1 MCGIVAA
8 TANRNIVDIIIN
20 GLKTLEYRGYDSAG
34 IAINGEAEHGSNLQ
48 IRKQAGKLLNLIEQI
63 ETAPLSGHSGI
74 GHTRWATHG
83 EPTTGNAH
91 PHASEQTIAVV
102 HNGIIENYLPLRK
115 MLIAEGYEFKSDTD
129 TETLV
134 HLIHY
139 YQKGLSFSTACHKA
153 IRELD
158 GAYAVA
164 ITNTTEPERI
174 IAARKGSPLIVGRGE
189 GENFIA
195 SDVQALINETK
206 NFHYLEDGD
215 IVEITKH
222 ECTIYDKNDNI
233 IERPLKTVN
242 MSAESLSKD
251 GYAHYMLKEI
261 HEQPTAVAN
270 TLADRLFD
278 GKVSNRFIKDELDEA
293 LSKVKQIHIVA
304 CGTSFHAGLIAKYWL
319 EALAKIPTQVEI
331 ASEYRYRNP
340 VVPENTLFLTISQS
354 GETAD
359 SLAALRFAKQ
369 QENYLTTLA
378 ICNVKNSTLYRE
390 SAHCLMTC
398 AGPEIGVA
406 STKALTTQMSVL
418 ALLTLK
424 FSEIN
429 GIDESIRSN
438 LVKQLRTL
446 PGIINQALLLDE
458 KIQNI
463 AKKIVIRD
471 NALFLGR
478 GVHYPIA
485 LEGALKLKEISYI
498 HAEGYPAGE
507 LKHGPLALVDD
518 KMPVIAV
525 CPNDAL
531 LEKLK
536 SNIEEVRARGGEL
549 YVFVDHKSDHGLDEA
564 DTHLIE
570 LEASGSF
577 TSPIVFNIPL
587 QLLSYHVALLRGT
600 DVDQPRNLA
609 KSVTVE

>member
-8 TANRNIVDIIIN
+8 TANRDVTDIIIN

-34 IAINGEAEHGSNLQ
+34 IAINEENHHIS
-48 IRKQAGKLLNLIEQI
+48 IRKQAGKLNKLIENLKNH
-63 ETAPLSGHSGI
+63 PVSGHSGI

-83 EPTTGNAH
+83 EPTTNNAH
-91 PHASEQTIAVV
+91 PHDSDSVIAVV
-102 HNGIIENYLPLRK
+102 HNGIIENYVPLRNL
-115 MLIAEGYEFKSDTD
+115 LIAEGYQFKSETD

-139 YQKGLSFSTACHKA
+139 YQSQGRDFSAACHKA
-153 IRELD
+153 LRKLD

-164 ITNTTEPERI
+164 ITNSAEPEKI
-174 IAARKGSPLIVGRGE
+174 IAARKGSPLIVGRGK

-206 NFHYLEDGD
+206 QFHYLEEGD
-215 IVEITKH
+215 IVEITRDS
-222 ECTIYDKNDNI
+222 CVIYDKNDAI
-233 IERPLKTVN
+233 IERELKTVEL
-242 MSAESLSKD
+242 SAEALSKN
-251 GYAHYMLKEI
+251 GYDHYMLKEI
-261 HEQPTAVAN
+261 YEQPTAVAN
-270 TLADRLFD
+270 TLADRLYD
-278 GKVSNRFIKDELDEA
+278 GKVAREFIGPELEA
-293 LSKVKQIHIVA
+293 LLVQVKQIHIIA
-304 CGTSFHAGLIAKYWL
+304 CGTSYHAALIAKYWL
-319 EALAKIPTQVEI
+319 ESIARVPTQVEI

-340 VVPENTLFLTISQS
+340 VVPQGSLFLTISQS

-359 SLAALRFAKQ
+359 SLAALRFAKE

-378 ICNVKNSTLYRE
+378 VCNVPNSTLDRE
-390 SAHCLMTC
+390 SDYCLKTR

-418 ALLTLK
+418 ALITLK
-424 FSEIN
+424 FAELNEIDD
-429 GIDESIRSN
+429 GIRCG
-438 LVKQLRTL
+438 LAKQLRSL
-446 PGIINQALLLDE
+446 PGIINQSLLLNDKIKAFAE
-458 KIQNI
+458 KIE
-463 AKKIVIRD
+463 KRD

-478 GVHYPIA
+478 GVHFPIA

-507 LKHGPLALVDD
+507 LKHGPLALVDE

-549 YVFVDHKSDHGLDEA
+549 FVFVDHKGDHGLNGVN
-564 DTHLIE
+564 THLIE
-570 LEASGSF
+570 LEASGEF

-587 QLLSYHVALLRGT
+587 QLLSYHVAVLRGT

>member
-8 TANRNIVDIIIN
+8 TAKRDIVDIIIN

-34 IAINGEAEHGSNLQ
+34 IAINQQNKPGQIE
-48 IRKQAGKLLNLIEQI
+48 IRKQAGKLNNLVE
-63 ETAPLSGHSGI
+63 ELKKSPVSGHSGI

-83 EPTTGNAH
+83 EPTSSNAH
-91 PHASEQTIAVV
+91 PHSSAETIAVV
-102 HNGIIENYLPLRK
+102 HNGIIENYMPLK
-115 MLIAEGYEFKSDTD
+115 EMLIDKGYIFRSETD

-134 HLIHY
+134 HLIHFY
-139 YQKGLSFSTACHKA
+139 ESTGLNFSNASHKA
-153 IRELD
+153 LRELE

-164 ITNTTEPERI
+164 ITNSSEPERI

-189 GENFIA
+189 SENFIA
-195 SDVQALINETK
+195 SDVQALINHTN
-206 NFHYLEDGD
+206 NFHYLEEGD
-215 IVEITKH
+215 IVEITTNT
-222 ECTIYDKNDNI
+222 CVIYDKQDQVV
-233 IERPLKTVN
+233 ERKLKKVQL
-242 MSAESLSKD
+242 SSEALSKD
-251 GYAHYMLKEI
+251 GYDHYMLKEI

-270 TLADRLFD
+270 TLEGRLFD
-278 GKVSNRFIKDELDEA
+278 GKVSKNFIKNKLKKI
-293 LSKVKQIHIVA
+293 LKKTKQIHIIA
-304 CGTSFHAGLIAKYWL
+304 CGTSFHAGLCAKYWL
-319 EALAKIPTQVEI
+319 ESIAHVPTQVEI

-340 VVPENTLFLTISQS
+340 VVPKNTLFLTISQS

-359 SLAALRFAKQ
+359 SLAALRFAKTHD
-369 QENYLTTLA
+369 NYLTTLA
-378 ICNVKNSTLYRE
+378 ICNVANSTLDRE
-390 SAHCLMTC
+390 SDYCLLTR

-424 FSEIN
+424 FAQLN
-429 GIDESIRSN
+429 KIDEGLRNS
-438 LVKQLRTL
+438 LVKQLTTL
-446 PGIINQALLLDE
+446 PGIINQALLLNE
-458 KIQNI
+458 KIMVI
-463 AKKIVIRD
+463 AKKIVKRD

-525 CPNDAL
+525 CPNDTL

-549 YVFVDHKSDHGLDEA
+549 FVFVDHKGKHGLNDQQN
-564 DTHLIE
+564 HLIE
-570 LEASGSF
+570 LQASGEF

>member
-8 TANRNIVDIIIN
+8 TAKRNVVDIILQ

-34 IAINGEAEHGSNLQ
+34 IAINHNNTIE
-48 IRKQAGKLLNLIEQI
+48 IRKQAGKLTNLVQQLENQPI
-63 ETAPLSGHSGI
+63 AGHSGI

-83 EPTTGNAH
+83 EPTSSNAH
-91 PHASEQTIAVV
+91 PHDSAQTIAIV
-102 HNGIIENYLPLRK
+102 HNGIIENYLPLK
-115 MLIAEGYEFKSDTD
+115 VMLQEKGYVFKSDTD

-134 HLIHY
+134 HLIHF
-139 YQKGLSFSTACHKA
+139 YQQELDYSAACHKA
-153 IRELD
+153 LRELE

-164 ITNTTEPERI
+164 ITNSADPQRI
-174 IAARKGSPLIVGRGE
+174 IAARKGSPLIVGRGK

-206 NFHYLEDGD
+206 QFHYLEEGD
-215 IVEITKH
+215 IVEITADS
-222 ECTIYDKNDNI
+222 CVIYDKNNKRV
-233 IERPLKTVN
+233 ERELKTVELT
-242 MSAESLSKD
+242 AESLTKE
-251 GYAHYMLKEI
+251 GFEYYMLKEI
-261 HEQPTAVAN
+261 YEQPTAVAN
-270 TLADRLFD
+270 TLEDRLYD
-278 GKVSNRFIKDELDEA
+278 GKVSQHFIDYVLDQH
-293 LSKVKQIHIVA
+293 LSQVNQVHIVA
-304 CGTSFHAGLIAKYWL
+304 CGTSYHAGLIAKYWL
-319 EALAKIPTQVEI
+319 ESIAKMPTQVEI

-340 VVPENTLFLTISQS
+340 VVPANTLFLTISQS

-359 SLAALRFAKQ
+359 SLAALRFAQQ
-369 QENYLTTLA
+369 QEGYLTTLA
-378 ICNVKNSTLYRE
+378 ICNVKNSTLDRE
-390 SAHCLMTC
+390 SDFCLKTR

-424 FSEIN
+424 FAELNEI
-429 GIDESIRSN
+429 DAEKRKE
-438 LVKQLRTL
+438 LAKQLRKL
-446 PGIINQALLLDE
+446 PGIINQALLLSD
-458 KIQNI
+458 KIKNMAQLMYERNS
-463 AKKIVIRD
+463 
-471 NALFLGR
+471 ALFLGR

-485 LEGALKLKEISYI
+485 LEGALKLKEITYI

-525 CPNDAL
+525 CPNDDL

-549 YVFVDHKSDHGLDEA
+549 FVFVDHKGDHGLDIDDE
-564 DTHLIE
+564 HIIE
-570 LEASGSF
+570 LDASGEF
-577 TSPIVFNIPL
+577 CSPIVFNVPL
-587 QLLSYHVALLRGT
+587 QLLSYHTAVMMGR

>member
-8 TANRNIVDIIIN
+8 SARRNIVDIILT

-34 IAINGEAEHGSNLQ
+34 IAINTDSELE
-48 IRKQAGKLLNLIEQI
+48 IRKKAGKLNNLIVELQ
-63 ETAPLSGHSGI
+63 EHPVSGNSGI

-83 EPTTGNAH
+83 EPTNNNAH
-91 PHASEQTIAVV
+91 PHDSEQTIAVV
-102 HNGIIENYLPLRK
+102 HNGIIENYLPLKK
-115 MLIAEGYEFKSDTD
+115 MLQEQGYQFKSDTD

-139 YQKGLSFSTACHKA
+139 YQKEFGFVKACHKA
-153 IRELD
+153 IRQLD

-164 ITNTTEPERI
+164 ITNSAEPETI
-174 IAARKGSPLIVGRGE
+174 IGARKGSPLIVGLGQ

-206 NFHYLEDGD
+206 QFHYLEEGD
-215 IVEITKH
+215 IVEITPDN
-222 ECTIYDKNDNI
+222 CRIYDENDEL
-233 IERPLKTVN
+233 IERELKTVEL
-242 MSAESLSKD
+242 SAEALSKD
-251 GYAHYMLKEI
+251 GYEHYMLKEI

-270 TLADRLFD
+270 TLQDRLYD
-278 GKVSNRFIKDELDEA
+278 GAVCDDFIEDSLEKILNDVE
-293 LSKVKQIHIVA
+293 QIHIIA
-304 CGTSFHAGLIAKYWL
+304 CGTSYHAGLIAKYWL
-319 EALAKIPTQVEI
+319 ESIARIPAQVEI

-340 VVPENTLFLTISQS
+340 VIPKNSLFLTISQS

-359 SLAALRFAKQ
+359 SLAALRYAKK
-369 QENYLTTLA
+369 QENYLATLA
-378 ICNVKNSTLYRE
+378 ICNVQNSTLDRE
-390 SAHCLMTC
+390 SDYCLMTR

-424 FSEIN
+424 FAEIN
-429 GIDESIRSN
+429 GIDADLRCN
-438 LVKQLRTL
+438 LAKQLRTL
-446 PGIINQALLLDE
+446 PGVINQALLLNDKIIKIAE
-458 KIQNI
+458 KISH
-463 AKKIVIRD
+463 RSS
-471 NALFLGR
+471 ALFLGR

-507 LKHGPLALVDD
+507 LKHGPLALVDKD
-518 KMPVIAV
+518 MPVIAV
-525 CPNDAL
+525 CPNDTL

-549 YVFVDHKSDHGLDEA
+549 FVFVDHKGNHGLNKNDL
-564 DTHLIE
+564 HLID
-570 LEASGSF
+570 LEASGEF
-577 TSPIVFNIPL
+577 ISPIVFNIPL
-587 QLLSYHVALLRGT
+587 QLLSYHVALLLGH

>member
-8 TANRNIVDIIIN
+8 TANRNVVDVIIN

-34 IAINGEAEHGSNLQ
+34 IAINQNQQIE
-48 IRKQAGKLLNLIEQI
+48 IRKQAGKLKNLIKQI
-63 ETAPLSGHSGI
+63 TEYPISGHSGI

-83 EPTTGNAH
+83 EPTTSNAH
-91 PHASEQTIAVV
+91 PHDSSQTIAVV
-102 HNGIIENYLPLRK
+102 HNGIIENYIPLRN
-115 MLIAEGYEFKSDTD
+115 MLIEKGYEFKSETD

-139 YQKGLSFSTACHKA
+139 YQQTLDFSKACHKA
-153 IRELD
+153 LRELD

-164 ITNTTEPERI
+164 ITNSSEPEKI

-195 SDVQALINETK
+195 SDVQALIGETK
-206 NFHYLEDGD
+206 SFHYLEEGD
-215 IVEITKH
+215 IVEITP
-222 ECTIYDKNDNI
+222 ETCVIYDKNDQP
-233 IERPLKTVN
+233 IERELQTVN
-242 MSAESLSKD
+242 LSADALSKD

-270 TLADRLFD
+270 TLEDRIFD
-278 GKVSNRFIKDELDEA
+278 GKVSKHFIEKELEA
-293 LSKVKQIHIVA
+293 ILEQTQQIHIVA
-304 CGTSFHAGLIAKYWL
+304 CGTSYHAGLMAKYWL
-319 EALAKIPTQVEI
+319 ESIARVPTQVEI

-340 VVPENTLFLTISQS
+340 VIPANTLFLTISQS

-359 SLAALRFAKQ
+359 SLAALRFA
-369 QENYLTTLA
+369 QEQDNYLTTLA
-378 ICNVKNSTLYRE
+378 ICNVSNSTLDRE
-390 SAHCLMTC
+390 SDHCLMTR

-406 STKALTTQMSVL
+406 STKALTTQMSIL

-424 FSEIN
+424 FAEIN
-429 GIDESIRSN
+429 DIDQKLRCS
-438 LVKQLRTL
+438 LAKQLRTL
-446 PGIINQALLLDE
+446 PGIINQALLLNDQIKKMAE
-458 KIQNI
+458 
-463 AKKIVIRD
+463 KIVIRD
-471 NALFLGR
+471 SALFLGR

-485 LEGALKLKEISYI
+485 MEGALKLKEITYI

-507 LKHGPLALVDD
+507 LKHGPLALVD
-518 KMPVIAV
+518 KQMPIIAV

-549 YVFVDHKSDHGLDEA
+549 FVFVDHKGDHGLDV
-564 DTHLIE
+564 DTTHLIE
-570 LEASGSF
+570 LEASGEF

-587 QLLSYHVALLRGT
+587 QLLAYHVALLRGT

>member
-8 TANRNIVDIIIN
+8 TAKRSVVEIILN

-34 IAINGEAEHGSNLQ
+34 IAINSISDNTTHLE
-48 IRKQAGKLLNLIEQI
+48 IRKQAGKLINLIAEIKQS
-63 ETAPLSGHSGI
+63 PLSGYSGI

-83 EPTTGNAH
+83 EPTSSNAH
-91 PHASEQTIAVV
+91 PHDSEQTIAVV
-102 HNGIIENYLPLRK
+102 HNGIIENYLPLK
-115 MLIAEGYEFKSDTD
+115 TMLIAKGYEFKSDTD

-139 YQKGLSFSTACHKA
+139 YQQNLDFSAACHKA
-153 IRELD
+153 LRKLD

-164 ITNTTEPERI
+164 ITNSAEPDKI
-174 IAARKGSPLIVGRGE
+174 IAARKGSPLIVGRGD

-206 NFHYLEDGD
+206 RFHYLEEGD
-215 IVEITKH
+215 IVEITADS
-222 ECTIYDKNDNI
+222 CQIYDKNDKLIN
-233 IERPLKTVN
+233 RALKTVN
-242 MSAESLSKD
+242 LSAEALSKD
-251 GYAHYMLKEI
+251 GYKHYMLKEI

-270 TLADRLFD
+270 TLEGRLYD
-278 GKVSNRFIKDELDEA
+278 GKVSSRFIDSTLAEI
-293 LSKVKQIHIVA
+293 LSRVTQIHIIA
-304 CGTSFHAGLIAKYWL
+304 CGTSYHAGLMAKYWL
-319 EALAKIPTQVEI
+319 EAIARVPTQVEI

-340 VVPENTLFLTISQS
+340 VISANTLFLTISQS

-369 QENYLTTLA
+369 QHNYLTTLA
-378 ICNVKNSTLYRE
+378 VCNVANSTLDRE
-390 SAHCLMTC
+390 SDYCLMTR

-418 ALLTLK
+418 ALLSLK
-424 FSEIN
+424 FAELN
-429 GIDESIRSN
+429 NIDAELRN
-438 LVKQLRTL
+438 RLAKQLRTL
-446 PGIINQALLLDE
+446 PGIINQALLLND
-458 KIQNI
+458 KIKDM

-478 GVHYPIA
+478 GVHYPVA

-549 YVFVDHKSDHGLDEA
+549 FVFVDHKGDHGLNEES
-564 DTHLIE
+564 THLIE
-570 LEASGSF
+570 LQASGEF

>member
-8 TANRNIVDIIIN
+8 TANRNVVDVIIN

-34 IAINGEAEHGSNLQ
+34 IAINQNQQIE
-48 IRKQAGKLLNLIEQI
+48 IRKQAGKLKNLIKQI
-63 ETAPLSGHSGI
+63 TEYPISGHSGI

-83 EPTTGNAH
+83 EPTTSNAH
-91 PHASEQTIAVV
+91 PHDSSQTIAVV
-102 HNGIIENYLPLRK
+102 HNGIIENYIPLRN
-115 MLIAEGYEFKSDTD
+115 MLIEKGYEFKSETD

-139 YQKGLSFSTACHKA
+139 YQQTLDFSKACHKA
-153 IRELD
+153 LRELD

-164 ITNTTEPERI
+164 ITNSSEPEKI

-195 SDVQALINETK
+195 SDVQALIGETK
-206 NFHYLEDGD
+206 SFHYLEEGD
-215 IVEITKH
+215 IVEITP
-222 ECTIYDKNDNI
+222 ETCVIYDKNDQP
-233 IERPLKTVN
+233 IERELKTVN
-242 MSAESLSKD
+242 LSADALSKD

-270 TLADRLFD
+270 TLEDRIFD
-278 GKVSNRFIKDELDEA
+278 GKVSKHFIEKELEA
-293 LSKVKQIHIVA
+293 ILEQTQQIHIVA
-304 CGTSFHAGLIAKYWL
+304 CGTSYHAGLMAKYWL
-319 EALAKIPTQVEI
+319 ESIARVPTQVEI

-340 VVPENTLFLTISQS
+340 VIPANTLFLTISQS

-359 SLAALRFAKQ
+359 SLAALRFA
-369 QENYLTTLA
+369 QEQDNYLTTLA
-378 ICNVKNSTLYRE
+378 ICNVSNSTLDRE
-390 SAHCLMTC
+390 SDHCLMTR

-406 STKALTTQMSVL
+406 STKALTTQMSIL

-424 FSEIN
+424 FAEIN
-429 GIDESIRSN
+429 DIDQKLRCS
-438 LVKQLRTL
+438 LAKQLRTL
-446 PGIINQALLLDE
+446 PGIINQALLLNDQIKKMAE
-458 KIQNI
+458 
-463 AKKIVIRD
+463 KIVIRD
-471 NALFLGR
+471 SALFLGR

-485 LEGALKLKEISYI
+485 MEGALKLKEITYI

-507 LKHGPLALVDD
+507 LKHGPLALVD
-518 KMPVIAV
+518 KQMPIIAV

-549 YVFVDHKSDHGLDEA
+549 FVFVDHKGDHGLDV
-564 DTHLIE
+564 DTTHLIE
-570 LEASGSF
+570 LEASGEF

-587 QLLSYHVALLRGT
+587 QLLAYHVALLRGT

>member
-1 MCGIVAA
+1 
-8 TANRNIVDIIIN
+8 
-20 GLKTLEYRGYDSAG
+20 
-34 IAINGEAEHGSNLQ
+34 
-48 IRKQAGKLLNLIEQI
+48 
-63 ETAPLSGHSGI
+63 
-74 GHTRWATHG
+74 
-83 EPTTGNAH
+83 
-91 PHASEQTIAVV
+91 
-102 HNGIIENYLPLRK
+102 
-115 MLIAEGYEFKSDTD
+115 MLITQGYAFKSDTD

-134 HLIHY
+134 HLIHF
-139 YQKGLSFSTACHKA
+139 YQQKLDFSAACHKA
-153 IRELD
+153 LRQLD

-164 ITNTTEPERI
+164 ITNSAEPEKI
-174 IAARKGSPLIVGRGE
+174 IAARKGSPLIVGRGD

-206 NFHYLEDGD
+206 QFHYLEEGD
-215 IVEITKH
+215 IVEITP
-222 ECTIYDKNDNI
+222 ETCIIYDINDVAV
-233 IERPLKTVN
+233 ERELKTVN
-242 MSAESLSKD
+242 LSAEALSKD
-251 GYAHYMLKEI
+251 GYKHYMLKEI

-270 TLADRLFD
+270 TLEDRLFE
-278 GKVSNRFIKDELDEA
+278 GKVSKHFIGTKLEDIL
-293 LSKVKQIHIVA
+293 KQTKQVHIIA

-319 EALAKIPTQVEI
+319 ESIARVPTQVEI

-340 VVPENTLFLTISQS
+340 VIPANTLFLTISQS

-359 SLAALRFAKQ
+359 SLAALRFAKEQ
-369 QENYLTTLA
+369 NNYLTTLA
-378 ICNVKNSTLYRE
+378 VCNVANSTLDRE
-390 SAHCLMTC
+390 SDYCLMTR

-424 FSEIN
+424 FAEIN
-429 GIDESIRSN
+429 NTDQATRKN
-438 LVKQLRTL
+438 LAKQLRTL
-446 PGIINQALLLDE
+446 PGIINQALLLNDE
-458 KIQNI
+458 IKEMAQ
-463 AKKIVIRD
+463 KIVIRD

-485 LEGALKLKEISYI
+485 LEGALKLKEITYI

-549 YVFVDHKSDHGLDEA
+549 FVFVDHKGDHGLDEES
-564 DTHLIE
+564 THLIE
-570 LEASGSF
+570 LQASGEF

-587 QLLSYHVALLRGT
+587 QLLAYHVALLRGT